1 MKKTLLDARDLE
13 RHATRCT
20 ICRHPQLDEIEKEF
34 VSWTSVGEIV
44 KEFGIPERSSIYRHA
59 RATGLFEKRDR
70 NIKLALGKIVER
82 AGDIV
87 PNANAI
93 VAAAVALAKI
103 NTDGRYIE
111 RREVLSLTPVFERM
125 TARELEDYAST
136 GTLPVWAQ
144 SAVAD
149 AKASM

>member
-1 MKKTLLDARDLE
+1 M
-13 RHATRCT
+13 
-20 ICRHPQLDEIEKEF
+20 EF
-34 VSWTSVGEIV
+34 V
-44 KEFGIPERSSIYRHA
+44 KEFDIPECSSIYRHA

-82 AGDIV
+82 AGEIM

-103 NTDGRYIE
+103 NGDGRYIE
-111 RREVLSLTPVFERM
+111 RREVLSLTPIFERM
-125 TARELEDYAST
+125 TTRELEEYAST
-136 GTLPVWAQ
+136 GSIPVWAQ

-149 AKASM
+149 AKVGV

>member
-1 MKKTLLDARDLE
+1 L
-13 RHATRCT
+13 ATRCT
-20 ICRHPQLDEIEKEF
+20 ICKHPQRDEIEKEF
-34 VSWTSVGEIV
+34 VAWTSVAEIV
-44 KEFGIPERSSIYRHA
+44 KTYNIPERSSMYRHA

-70 NIKLALGKIVER
+70 NVKMALGKIVER
-82 AGDIV
+82 AGEIV
-87 PNANAI
+87 PNASAI

-103 NTDGRYIE
+103 NGDGRYIE
-111 RREVLSLTPVFERM
+111 RREVLSLTPIFERM

-149 AKASM
+149 AKLGL